1 MLDQR
6 QTPEQ
11 ESVVGVRCQA
21 AAFLELRVPPDEE
34 EEVVAR
40 PMAVGGLTLP
50 TLEPPPPRSS
60 SPSPT
65 AELMRGAGTTPILSH
80 MPEPGFGDL
89 EPSEDTWRSEPFPP
103 PPPAATGGAPHATTA
118 APAGWMGFDQGR
130 PQELASV
137 PRPTMA
143 QPAMQQPAMMQ
154 QPVMPQQPAMAQP
167 PAMVQ
172 MPQLAMAQPA
182 MAKPPPPPAKPA
194 SALDDLNFA
203 IQQAMGGAPSPAHSG
218 AVPTGGARIALR
230 SPLGWHGSLGS
241 VLLLGWR
248 LLC

>member
-1 MLDQR
+1 MLDER

-11 ESVVGVRCQA
+11 ECVVGVCCLVA
-21 AAFLELRVPPDEE
+21 ALLELCVPPDEE
-34 EEVVAR
+34 EEVAR
-40 PMAVGGLTLP
+40 PMAAGGLTLP

-65 AELMRGAGTTPILSH
+65 AELMRGAGTTPILAH

-103 PPPAATGGAPHATTA
+103 PPPAAAPSSAPRATTA
-118 APAGWMGFDQGR
+118 APAGWLGFDQGR

-137 PRPTMA
+137 PRPTMV
-143 QPAMQQPAMMQ
+143 QPAMG
-154 QPVMPQQPAMAQP
+154 QQPAMAQP

-172 MPQLAMAQPA
+172 MPQLAMAKP
-182 MAKPPPPPAKPA
+182 PPPPPAKPA

-203 IQQAMGGAPSPAHSG
+203 IQQAMGGAPSPAHSS
-218 AVPTGGARIALR
+218 AVPSGGACIALR

-241 VLLLGWR
+241 VLPLGWR